1 MRESRAIDL
10 SARVATDLLTVKPT
24 NNEEE
29 KELEEYQR
37 TPANFDF
44 YGHTAGGAAEIRHT
58 TTNQASSHV
67 FCGPAHDFCGH
78 TAGGAAEIRHT
89 TTNQASPSD
98 LSADKPTNQ
107 PSNLSDSVFNDAENN
122 SDAPVAAEL
131 GLGFDEGLAVGEL
144 VGFDEGLSVG
154 ESMGFELG
162 IPVGEL
168 LGFDEGLAV
177 GECDKYTRGVV
188 RRGRISSRVLAEE
201 ATEAT
206 AGVDADWARMDGFDQ
221 GIAV

>member
-1 MRESRAIDL
+1 
-10 SARVATDLLTVKPT
+10 
-24 NNEEE
+24 
-29 KELEEYQR
+29 
-37 TPANFDF
+37 
-44 YGHTAGGAAEIRHT
+44 
-58 TTNQASSHV
+58 
-67 FCGPAHDFCGH
+67 
-78 TAGGAAEIRHT
+78 
-89 TTNQASPSD
+89 
-98 LSADKPTNQ
+98 
-107 PSNLSDSVFNDAENN
+107 
-122 SDAPVAAEL
+122 
-131 GLGFDEGLAVGEL
+131 L

-162 IPVGEL
+162 IPVGES